1 VNFSC
6 FAPATVQNN
15 GEEFSLD
22 ISAFVAAQVD
32 AVVQAAQK
40 RGKVEKSSFPRTQI
54 RLTAGVEVT
63 VTLGLPDEAFGVER
77 AEGRQSFEW
86 NGSNGNA
93 QFAVECLRRAEPR
106 VHTCRAFIDVNGQ
119 RKILIFDLEV
129 VSTSQLSPPGT
140 PPSERSCELQSLEFE
155 LSPGK
160 QYHFFIC
167 HHQGSGGDQANL
179 LCLELRKL
187 GYFVWY
193 DYGVVATKRNLPGMK
208 EGVTKSECLLIFL
221 SGRKEVV
228 QDGEGVANPA
238 GKYEGTFTRW
248 FCHEEMRTAHEQELR
263 FVGVMETELR
273 HCKPDFALEKSQAL
287 TGGSD
292 GGPVNTNA
300 PDHVYLLSGLC
311 FIPFRRQEHEVVA
324 MLKEIERQA
333 ALPGGGLGLEP
344 EPEEFGDFDC
354 FPGDDLTDFGD
365 FGGGADPFDS
375 DPFADFHPFDEST
388 PAPAPAV
395 AELASTA
402 DGFFEEDPFRAA
414 PAPARSVAAPAAVA
428 TAPTGRGMFD
438 FGAPVAASPPPQQ
451 QAAMEPPRGPHHGMV
466 QPQQGMMQPQHAMM
480 QPQQG
485 MMQPQQGMT
494 QPHHGMMQP
503 HHGMMQPQGMM
514 QLQHAMMQPQQA
526 MQPQHMMMQPQQAM
540 MQPQPGTMQPQG
552 IMQPL
557 HMAISSQH
565 GGMQQRSSS
574 NPFDDYW

>member
-1 VNFSC
+1 
-6 FAPATVQNN
+6 
-15 GEEFSLD
+15 
-22 ISAFVAAQVD
+22 
-32 AVVQAAQK
+32 
-40 RGKVEKSSFPRTQI
+40 
-54 RLTAGVEVT
+54 
-63 VTLGLPDEAFGVER
+63 
-77 AEGRQSFEW
+77 
-86 NGSNGNA
+86 
-93 QFAVECLRRAEPR
+93 
-106 VHTCRAFIDVNGQ
+106 
-119 RKILIFDLEV
+119 
-129 VSTSQLSPPGT
+129 
-140 PPSERSCELQSLEFE
+140 
-155 LSPGK
+155 
-160 QYHFFIC
+160 
-167 HHQGSGGDQANL
+167 
-179 LCLELRKL
+179 L

-228 QDGEGVANPA
+228 QDGEGVADPA

-273 HCKPDFALEKSQAL
+273 HGKPDFALEESQAL

-333 ALPGGGLGLEP
+333 ALPSGGLGLEPEPEP

-451 QAAMEPPRGPHHGMV
+451 QAAMEPHH
-466 QPQQGMMQPQHAMM
+466 A
-480 QPQQG
+480 

-503 HHGMMQPQGMM
+503 HHGIMQLQGMM
-514 QLQHAMMQPQQA
+514 QLQHAMMQPQHA
-526 MQPQHMMMQPQQAM
+526 MQPQQAMMMQPQQAM
-540 MQPQPGTMQPQG
+540 MQPKPGTMQPWKTRAG
-552 IMQPL
+552 PIGRIIVHWL
-557 HMAISSQH
+557 GLYA
-565 GGMQQRSSS
+565 RR
-574 NPFDDYW
+574 WLE